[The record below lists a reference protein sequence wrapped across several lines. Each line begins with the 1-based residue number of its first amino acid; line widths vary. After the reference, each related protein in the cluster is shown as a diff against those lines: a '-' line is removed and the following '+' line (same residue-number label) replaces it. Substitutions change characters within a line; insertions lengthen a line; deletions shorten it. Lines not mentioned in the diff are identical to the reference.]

1 LTLKQGHVPEGL
13 AKIIDAMNSTVQ
25 KGLQLNEQLIS
36 KQAEKLSD
44 EMDKNELPPLPAN
57 VPANA
62 PATPA
67 AANPAPAN

>member
-1 LTLKQGHVPEGL
+1 
-13 AKIIDAMNSTVQ
+13 MNSTVQ